1 MQPIY
6 NGNWAEG
13 SAIWS
18 DIIRVILKSNERA
31 QPGFDLKL
39 QVWFQTKIAW
49 REVQLPLYCNY
60 FEIAE
65 FSRYQ

>member
-31 QPGFDLKL
+31 QPGFDLKS

-49 REVQLPLYCNY
+49 REVQLPVYCNH

-65 FSRYQ
+65 FSRCQ